1 MPVTGRHSVILN
13 PDSVKRVTPPT
24 TMTPSTKRD
33 ETSNHLPTA
42 GEGRIGRVVDWVS
55 VFTGLF
61 ECRVRAKAKDLQG
74 SGLFHVVNGVGGCK
88 RPGCHRP
95 WTVTTL

>member
-24 TMTPSTKRD
+24 TMTPSTKTD
-33 ETSNHLPTA
+33 EISNHLPTA

-55 VFTGLF
+55 LCTFWFKVGLF
-61 ECRVRAKAKDLQG
+61 ECRARLKAKDLLR
-74 SGLFHVVNGVGGCK
+74 SRLFNVVVVNGVGGIK
-88 RPGCHRP
+88 
-95 WTVTTL
+95 